1 MEWQAL
7 KILKKNDNP
16 ARAAQGLGHSPT
28 IPDLFSGSQL
38 NRNGFSIA
46 IVIADFFLKTVQVG
60 EKPEPW
66 QLML

>member
-1 MEWQAL
+1 LEWQAL
-7 KILKKNDNP
+7 KNFKKNDNP

-46 IVIADFFLKTVQVG
+46 IVIADFF
-60 EKPEPW
+60 
-66 QLML
+66 